1 MDAIIN
7 YLIEPKRFDT
17 QLFWCSPDVVALILI
32 LNLRFIFFVV
42 FFIIFIFLLFLD
54 HFFYILYVFSFP
66 GTSQHIYVYLMT
78 VNIFVQCVDVNT
90 EKKCKSWFNTTRN
103 KRTGR
108 CSMRKSWMLVS
119 KLSACVAVGAPSLS
133 RAVDLWQQ
141 KHFLFWATVRI
152 SKVCNF

>member
-108 CSMRKSWMLVS
+108 CKLDAKILDVS
-119 KLSACVAVGAPSLS
+119 IKIKCLRCCWGTIFITSSRSVTTKAFPILSNCE
-133 RAVDLWQQ
+133 
-141 KHFLFWATVRI
+141 
-152 SKVCNF
+152 N